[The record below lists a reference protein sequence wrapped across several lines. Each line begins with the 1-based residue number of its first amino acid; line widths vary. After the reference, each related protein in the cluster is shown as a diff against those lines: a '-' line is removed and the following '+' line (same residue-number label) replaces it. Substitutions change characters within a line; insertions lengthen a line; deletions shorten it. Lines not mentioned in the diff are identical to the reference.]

1 MEEDDAYRA
10 ARDAALEVAKR
21 WMREIPDIPFCQRKN
36 AVTAQNVGIATNQN
50 GWYPVPE
57 DWQHNQQ
64 NTILQQQ
71 AFGAANQQNT
81 TLLSGMPVPSPVSHA
96 KQEADALLAALQA
109 KLDAAEAEIAR
120 LKQPAIEPAEPS
132 PFVNALSVWP
142 GRGGVD
148 QWSGMPAFVG
158 RGVK

>member
-1 MEEDDAYRA
+1 MADDMT
-10 ARDAALEVAKR
+10 LEQAMAESR
-21 WMREIPDIPFCQRKN
+21 RRYLN
-36 AVTAQNVGIATNQN
+36 AVTAQNMGIATNQN

-57 DWQHNQQ
+57 AWQHNQQ

-96 KQEADALLAALQA
+96 KQQADARIAELQA
-109 KLDAAEAEIAR
+109 KLDAAEAALAERDAV
-120 LKQPAIEPAEPS
+120 LAIRGAVLALLTEPKAPS
-132 PFVNALSVWP
+132 PFANALSAWP

-148 QWSGMPAFVG
+148 QWSGMPLSVG
-158 RGVK
+158 RSFR